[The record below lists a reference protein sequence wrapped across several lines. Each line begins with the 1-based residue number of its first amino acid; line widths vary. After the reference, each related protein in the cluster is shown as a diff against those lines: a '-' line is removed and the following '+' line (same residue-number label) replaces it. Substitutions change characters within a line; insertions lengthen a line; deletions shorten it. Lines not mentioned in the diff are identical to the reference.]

1 MSRHS
6 AVRSGALASS
16 LALAML
22 LAPPTSLAQSPPPSG
37 MASSVTLSECG
48 ADTAS
53 VLASPLPSA
62 FAGTPDGS
70 SAQPAATLPGA
81 WGTMSVAP
89 VPARTE
95 HSVVW
100 TGSEAVYWAGDG
112 RRDGAAYDPTTD
124 TWRRIA
130 RSPLQGRSRHS
141 AVWTGSQMIVW
152 GGGRGQTVRRDGAA
166 YDPATD
172 VWERISSP
180 PTAVGRQRHQAI
192 WTGSRML
199 VYGGVD
205 ARGARVPGGL
215 SYDPATDRWE
225 TIPPDPLGPLD
236 TLYVAW
242 TGSAM
247 LLAGYVDGR
256 DHGSGRARL
265 ALFDPLTGDWQ
276 ILLGVELSRYD
287 EPRPVSTDGMVLLI
301 GVHAADAADPL
312 PSSVTLDT
320 EAGCW
325 RTPRTP
331 PPQNDATLDEV
342 WTGSMLLA
350 LGQDGV
356 AYVPDSDSWMMLP
369 PAPTDATF
377 RDSVPSVWAGDRVL
391 VWSGLRGESSDP
403 LADGVTFMP
412 GDAP

>member
-1 MSRHS
+1 
-6 AVRSGALASS
+6 
-16 LALAML
+16 
-22 LAPPTSLAQSPPPSG
+22 
-37 MASSVTLSECG
+37 
-48 ADTAS
+48 
-53 VLASPLPSA
+53 
-62 FAGTPDGS
+62 
-70 SAQPAATLPGA
+70 
-81 WGTMSVAP
+81 
-89 VPARTE
+89 
-95 HSVVW
+95 
-100 TGSEAVYWAGDG
+100 
-112 RRDGAAYDPTTD
+112 
-124 TWRRIA
+124 
-130 RSPLQGRSRHS
+130 
-141 AVWTGSQMIVW
+141 
-152 GGGRGQTVRRDGAA
+152 
-166 YDPATD
+166 
-172 VWERISSP
+172 
-180 PTAVGRQRHQAI
+180 
-192 WTGSRML
+192 ML